1 MRRFWRDVT
10 VEQSAYGLAIRLDG
24 KPVKTPLKAELI
36 LPTRALADAVIAEWE
51 AVAGKIEPAAMPMT
65 GFANAAI
72 DRIRPERDNFVR
84 AISAYGETD
93 LFCYRTEAG
102 EPLAVRQAEIWEP
115 WLDWARIRYDVGFNV
130 IEGIMPRPQPTETIA
145 RLQAAVASRGTFELA
160 AMAKLAHL
168 SGSLVA
174 TLALVEQAGTVH
186 ELWAASCLDEIWQE
200 ELWGEDYFA
209 TKNRN
214 DREVEFKQAAQ
225 FLRTLK
231 PNAHKDG
238 VSSALNEPAQ

>member
-1 MRRFWRDVT
+1 MRRFWKEVS

-24 KPVKTPLKAELI
+24 RPVKTPLRAELSV
-36 LPTRALADAVIAEWE
+36 PTKAMAAAVITEWE
-51 AVAGKIEPAAMPMT
+51 AVEEKIDPANMPMT

-72 DRIRPERDNFVR
+72 DRIGPERDTFVA

-93 LFCYRTEAG
+93 LLCYRAEAG
-102 EPLAVRQAEIWEP
+102 EPLAARQAEIWNP
-115 WLDWARIRYDVGFNV
+115 WLDWARARYDVAFNIV
-130 IEGIMPRPQPTETIA
+130 EGIMPQPQPPETVT

-174 TLALVEQAGTVH
+174 TLALIERAGSA
-186 ELWAASCLDEIWQE
+186 ELLWAASCLDEIWQE

-209 TKNRN
+209 TKNRT
-214 DREVEFKQAAQ
+214 DREAEFMQAAR
-225 FLRTLK
+225 FLELLR
-231 PNAHKDG
+231 A
-238 VSSALNEPAQ
+238 A